1 MAAKGLFSVLK
12 DVLVLTEEVKRLNA
26 NTSKLADKVESID
39 KRLVRIETMV
49 EIAKVNPTKI
59 ELKGK

>member
-59 ELKGK
+59 ELKGE